1 VTQALREGADIPLM
15 KYLRKYLGQE
25 KPAQPTE
32 QEVLINDDLPWFDRD
47 FASRRVTQ
55 EVKDPWARAKI
66 VELIEQ
72 GFTIIENGID
82 LEICDQAATEFLN
95 WKKRN
100 EHALPRFREADGR
113 LMRIVNFHQT
123 LPVLKTLFSRNR
135 SLALQDYLFKKET
148 ALYTSLFYEQGSAQP
163 IHRDI
168 PLFWTYPASMYFGMW
183 IALEDTDDEN
193 GPLEVIPGGH
203 RIGLID
209 RGAIGAKRFNEPM
222 TIPPMSNELWIDYQ
236 DEVARRAD
244 EKHLTKKK
252 INVKKGDV
260 ILWHPLAPHGGAP
273 IGDTSRTRLSFVMH
287 TTPKGVPVFH
297 MDVFFNPSR
306 QVQKHARWAY
316 SNFEGRAVAETGPM
330 SIFGHGIEY
339 DFSTLK

>member
-1 VTQALREGADIPLM
+1 MPLI
-15 KYLRKYLGQE
+15 KYFRKYLGPE
-25 KPAQPTE
+25 KLAEQTE
-32 QEVLINDDLPWFDRD
+32 QEVLINDDPPWFDSD
-47 FASRRVTQ
+47 SASRRVTK
-55 EVKDPWARAKI
+55 ELKDPWARGKV

-72 GFTIIENGID
+72 GFTIIESGIA
-82 LEICDQAATEFLN
+82 LEICDQAAVEFLN

-100 EHALPRFREADGR
+100 EHALSKFREADGR
-113 LMRIVNFHQT
+113 LMRIINFHQT

-168 PLFWTYPASMYFGMW
+168 PLFWTYPGFMYFGMW

-209 RGAIGAKRFNEPM
+209 RGAIAAQRFNEPM

-236 DEVARRAD
+236 DEVARRVV
-244 EKHLTKKK
+244 EKRLTKKK
-252 INVKKGDV
+252 IYVKKGDV
-260 ILWHPLAPHGGAP
+260 ILWHPLAPHGGASINDP
-273 IGDTSRTRLSFVMH
+273 SRTRLSFVLH

-297 MDVFFNPSR
+297 MDVFFDPSR
-306 QVQKHARWAY
+306 QVQKHARWTY
-316 SNFEGRAVAETGPM
+316 SNFEGRAIAETGPM
-330 SIFGHGIEY
+330 SIGHGIEY